1 MGLFNREKKQRKR
14 RRPATSFKM
23 DGYREDFM
31 DYESKFAGQPQ
42 RFGDTRPVYTD
53 LMADQDYA
61 LLNNIYHKNGIAHK
75 VVSKPAEDATRNG
88 WRIIIPDDPK
98 KQAQYQKALDNLDLK
113 RVLCQELIYYRLHGD
128 GYITYG
134 IYGSGA
140 NNATNKPLDPQTQ
153 EISNVAFV
161 HAFGQNHVEK
171 LIANTNPAS
180 PDYMKEAAV
189 VISGTQPGD
198 TADSQ
203 GNIQSGDLTEQ
214 DDKNIVIDKSRYS
227 HISLDKLEDDTNGV
241 SIVTRCWDQIH
252 TLDTALYSVGK
263 LLYAYSINVL
273 SDDNAGGSDLDFE
286 DEDPLTKQ
294 EFNLQNQALSENMGT
309 DSVLNLHDG
318 QTFERH
324 TVNVG
329 GIDNLLLFAWQ
340 QLAAASNIPK
350 SVLLGEQAGTL
361 AGATTDVANY
371 YDGVKSMQEELLRP
385 QLERIIQLLMWSTDV
400 AGGSEAP
407 DSIEWKLE
415 FNPLWTPDAKTMSE
429 INYTDTQAEVLKV
442 NSGIEDTDDA
452 LRNLAGQNNNLS
464 QSMENKTDSIDDISI
479 EDAEKLMQGLK
490 DVIDRAKTRSPD

>member
-1 MGLFNREKKQRKR
+1 MGLFNRDKKRKR
-14 RRPATSFKM
+14 SIPATSFKM

-31 DYESKFAGQPQ
+31 DYESKFTNQPQ
-42 RFGDTRPVYTD
+42 RFGDTQPVYTD
-53 LMADQDYA
+53 LVADQDYD

-88 WRIIIPDDPK
+88 WRIIINGNSK
-98 KQAQYQKALDNLDLK
+98 KQAQYQKALDDLDLK

-134 IYGSGA
+134 IYAPSLD
-140 NNATNKPLDPQTQ
+140 NRTDKPLDPKTR

-161 HAFGQNHVEK
+161 HAFGQTHVEK
-171 LIANTNPAS
+171 LVADTNPTS
-180 PDYMKEAAV
+180 LDYMKEVAV

-198 TADSQ
+198 KVDNQ
-203 GNIQSGDLTEQ
+203 GNIQSDYSDIQ
-214 DDKNIVIDKSRYS
+214 KQNIVIDKSRYS
-227 HISLDKLEDDTNGV
+227 HISLDKLEDDSAGV
-241 SIVTRCWDQIH
+241 SIITRCWDQIH
-252 TLDTALYSVGK
+252 TLDTALYTVGK

-273 SDDNAGGSDLDFE
+273 TDDGAGDDLDMGA
-286 DEDPLTKQ
+286 DPLTKQ
-294 EFNLQNQALSENMGT
+294 EFNKQNQMLSQNMGT

-318 QTFERH
+318 QTFNRY

-371 YDGVKSMQEELLRP
+371 YDGVKAMQEELLRP
-385 QLERIIQLLMWSTDV
+385 QLEHIIQLLMWSTDV
-400 AGGSEAP
+400 AGGSEDP

-429 INYTDTQAEVLKV
+429 INYTDTQAEALKV
-442 NSGIEDTDDA
+442 NTGIEGTDEA
-452 LRNLAGQNNNLS
+452 LQNLAGQNNNLS
-464 QSMENKTDSIDDISI
+464 QSMENKIDSIDDINL
-479 EDAEKLMQGLK
+479 ETAQQMMKQLK
-490 DVIDRAKTRSPD
+490 AVMEHEKTRRSH

>member
-1 MGLFNREKKQRKR
+1 MGLFNREEKKQRKR
-14 RRPATSFKM
+14 RIPATSFKM

-31 DYESKFAGQPQ
+31 DYESKFTGQPQ
-42 RFGDTRPVYTD
+42 RFGDARPVYTD
-53 LMADQDYA
+53 LMADQDYD

-88 WRIIIPDDPK
+88 WRIIIPNDPK
-98 KQAQYQKALDNLDLK
+98 KQAQYQKALDDLDLK

-134 IYGSGA
+134 IYGSGT
-140 NNATNKPLDPQTQ
+140 NNATNKPLDPQIQ
-153 EISNVAFV
+153 EISKVAFV

-198 TADSQ
+198 TVDSQ
-203 GNIQSGDLTEQ
+203 GNIQSGNLSDN
-214 DDKNIVIDKSRYS
+214 DKNIVIDKSRYS
-227 HISLDKLEDDTNGV
+227 HISLDKLEDDSNGV

-273 SDDNAGGSDLDFE
+273 SDDGASDDLGFE
-286 DEDPLTKQ
+286 DDPLTKQ
-294 EFNLQNQALSENMGT
+294 EFNLQNQALSKNMGT

-318 QTFERH
+318 QTFQRYS
-324 TVNVG
+324 VNVS

-361 AGATTDVANY
+361 AGATTDVVNY

-407 DSIEWKLE
+407 DTIEWKLE

-452 LRNLAGQNNNLS
+452 LQNLAGQNNNLS
-464 QSMENKTDSIDDISI
+464 QSMENKMDSIDDISI
-479 EDAEKLMQGLK
+479 EDAEKMMNDLK
-490 DVIDRAKTRSPD
+490 EVIGHAKTRSPD

>member
-1 MGLFNREKKQRKR
+1 
-14 RRPATSFKM
+14 
-23 DGYREDFM
+23 
-31 DYESKFAGQPQ
+31 
-42 RFGDTRPVYTD
+42 
-53 LMADQDYA
+53 
-61 LLNNIYHKNGIAHK
+61 
-75 VVSKPAEDATRNG
+75 
-88 WRIIIPDDPK
+88 
-98 KQAQYQKALDNLDLK
+98 
-113 RVLCQELIYYRLHGD
+113 
-128 GYITYG
+128 
-134 IYGSGA
+134 
-140 NNATNKPLDPQTQ
+140 
-153 EISNVAFV
+153 
-161 HAFGQNHVEK
+161 
-171 LIANTNPAS
+171 
-180 PDYMKEAAV
+180 
-189 VISGTQPGD
+189 
-198 TADSQ
+198 
-203 GNIQSGDLTEQ
+203 
-214 DDKNIVIDKSRYS
+214 
-227 HISLDKLEDDTNGV
+227 
-241 SIVTRCWDQIH
+241 
-252 TLDTALYSVGK
+252 
-263 LLYAYSINVL
+263 
-273 SDDNAGGSDLDFE
+273 
-286 DEDPLTKQ
+286 
-294 EFNLQNQALSENMGT
+294 MGT